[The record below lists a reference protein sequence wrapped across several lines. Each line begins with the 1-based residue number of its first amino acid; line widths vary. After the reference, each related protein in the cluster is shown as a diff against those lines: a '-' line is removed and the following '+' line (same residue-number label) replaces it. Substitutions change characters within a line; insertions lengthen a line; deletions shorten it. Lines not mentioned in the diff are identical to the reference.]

1 MKSLTSNST
10 EQFLVKVEVQ
20 DDGGV
25 LAGVSLEE
33 RTDIAGDLGGGVLHG
48 GERVCVTG
56 DPPAVD
62 QAQPQVQDHLIK
74 ER

>member
-20 DDGGV
+20 DDWGV
-25 LAGVSLEE
+25 LAGVGLEE

-48 GERVCVTG
+48 GE
-56 DPPAVD
+56 
-62 QAQPQVQDHLIK
+62 
-74 ER
+74 

>member
-25 LAGVSLEE
+25 LAGVGLEE
-33 RTDIAGDLGGGVLHG
+33 RTDISGNLGGGVLHG
-48 GERVCVTG
+48 GE
-56 DPPAVD
+56 
-62 QAQPQVQDHLIK
+62 
-74 ER
+74 